1 MIRNTRFICNT
12 HAVAF
17 SRSVPL
23 DPTGMPLS
31 SPTPVV
37 ESPSGMS
44 RFLALA
50 SLMLA
55 GEAIFGLPF
64 HVSRY
69 FRPAFVEVFDV
80 TQTQLGWMG
89 SFYGAIA
96 TVSYLLGGRLADRF
110 SPRGLLCFSLVIT
123 GLSGVYMMT
132 IPSRTA
138 LFALY
143 GFWGISTILPFWSSL
158 IRATRDWGGTA
169 EQGRAFGMLDA
180 GRGLLAAVLATLALF
195 LFSWTMPISDA
206 DISIVEKTRAIQIT
220 IASYTAACFVAAM
233 MVWFCLRSPRPNG
246 STETASPE
254 SAQSRSPW
262 RTVIRMPAVWLQ
274 AIVIVGAYCTFKGVD
289 YYSQYARD
297 IWGWS
302 DVDASTL
309 STLSSWMRPIA
320 AVSAGILADR
330 FRPSRVVIASFV
342 IAAVASFSMAVIS
355 PGAFAG
361 SDIVGAGSPLWLLWG
376 TILVGSLGIFALRG
390 VYFALLEE
398 SHVPM
403 HITGTA
409 VGVVSFIGYTPEIFM
424 PLVGGLLID
433 HWDGGITGYQVFF
446 ALLVVACF
454 VGIVAAWRLRQ
465 IARTTSESPNHPSP
479 TN

>member
-1 MIRNTRFICNT
+1 M
-12 HAVAF
+12 
-17 SRSVPL
+17 
-23 DPTGMPLS
+23 S

-37 ESPSGMS
+37 ESTGGTS

-80 TQTQLGWMG
+80 TQTQLGLMG

-123 GLSGVYMMT
+123 GLSGLYMMT
-132 IPSRTA
+132 IPSRA
-138 LFALY
+138 GLFTLY
-143 GFWGISTILPFWSSL
+143 GFWGISTILPFWSAL
-158 IRATRDWGGTA
+158 IRATRDWGGA
-169 EQGRAFGMLDA
+169 SQQGRAFGMLDA
-180 GRGLLAAVLATLALF
+180 GRGLLAAVLATFALV
-195 LFSWTMPISDA
+195 LFTWTMPASDA
-206 DISIVEKTRAIQIT
+206 DISLVEKTRAIQIT
-220 IASYTAACFVAAM
+220 IGSYTAACFVAASM
-233 MVWFCLRSPRPNG
+233 IWFCLQSPRTDDSKESQLTESGQSG
-246 STETASPE
+246 SA
-254 SAQSRSPW
+254 W
-262 RTVIRMPAVWLQ
+262 RTVLKMPAVWLQ

-320 AVSAGILADR
+320 AVSAGLLADR
-330 FRPSRVVIASFV
+330 FRPSRIVIASFV
-342 IAAVASFSMAVIS
+342 IAALASFSMAVIS
-355 PGAFAG
+355 PGAFPG
-361 SDIVGAGSPLWLLWG
+361 SDTVGTGSPLWLLWG

-398 SHVPM
+398 SHVPL
-403 HITGTA
+403 HVTGTA

-433 HWDGGITGYQVFF
+433 QWDGSITGYQVFF
-446 ALLVVACF
+446 ALLVVACL
-454 VGIVAAWRLRQ
+454 VGIAAAWKLRR
-465 IARTTSESPNHPSP
+465 IARTTPRTSNHSLT